1 MPSKTCRLCY
11 DKIIKFKK
19 FREILEKSTVNQRSL
34 LRFKRCKT
42 EADTPSG
49 KSPATRHQR
58 KKKAA
63 DNYYTFNYSDQMA
76 PTSRSRVQLFRPILP
91 STEVYMSTQD
101 EMIKKTCFAAGNI
114 SPNQRRRTILK
125 LWSFYVVV
133 VSINQRYVCN
143 SHEHENYCFVCP
155 LP

>member
-1 MPSKTCRLCY
+1 
-11 DKIIKFKK
+11 
-19 FREILEKSTVNQRSL
+19 
-34 LRFKRCKT
+34 
-42 EADTPSG
+42 
-49 KSPATRHQR
+49 
-58 KKKAA
+58 
-63 DNYYTFNYSDQMA
+63 MA

-91 STEVYMSTQD
+91 STEVYKSTQD

-114 SPNQRRRTILK
+114 SPNHGRRTILK

-143 SHEHENYCFVCP
+143 SHEHKNNCFVCP